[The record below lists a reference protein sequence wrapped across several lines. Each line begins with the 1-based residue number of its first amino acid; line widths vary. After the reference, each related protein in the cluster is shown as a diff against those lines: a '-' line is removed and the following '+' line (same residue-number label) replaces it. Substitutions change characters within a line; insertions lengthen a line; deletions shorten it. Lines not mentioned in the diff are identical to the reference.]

1 MILGIEKEI
10 NVFLQAIL
18 AGNFLYLIYKAIG
31 VLRLLIRHRSFW
43 ISIED
48 LSYWAFVTVYV
59 FFTIQKNCNGNIRWY
74 FIMGLLGG
82 SLMTHYFMRK
92 ITGKY
97 IAKKKKTE

>member
-1 MILGIEKEI
+1 MILGIEKEM

-18 AGNFLYLIYKAIG
+18 TGNLLCLIYKAIG
-31 VLRLLIRHRSFW
+31 VFRMLIKHHSFW
-43 ISIED
+43 TSFED
-48 LSYWAFVTVYV
+48 FIYWAFVTVYV
-59 FFTIQKNCNGNIRWY
+59 SLVLQKNCNGNIRWY

-82 SLMTHYFMRK
+82 SLLTHNFIRK